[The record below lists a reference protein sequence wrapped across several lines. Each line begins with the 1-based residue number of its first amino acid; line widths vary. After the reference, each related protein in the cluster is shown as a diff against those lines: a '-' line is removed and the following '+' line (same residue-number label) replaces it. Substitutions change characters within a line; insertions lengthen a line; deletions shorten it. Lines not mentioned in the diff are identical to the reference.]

1 MSKCKNRSKCD
12 SGSLSSSHKGCSA
25 WNHCVGGVPA
35 RVIGSFDEFTKKRYE
50 ESKSLRGMTR
60 EERLVFAWDEF
71 EKQRR

>member
-1 MSKCKNRSKCD
+1 M
-12 SGSLSSSHKGCSA
+12 G
-25 WNHCVGGVPA
+25 GGVPA